1 MNKKFD
7 AVKMMR
13 EIRDRLSMKYT
24 EDPDA
29 EKRDLEEIRKKY
41 RIKKLLFFKN
51 QRHETLKGYTS
62 SLFKT
67 SCIRF

>member
-1 MNKKFD
+1 MNKEFD

-41 RIKKLLFFKN
+41 RIKKAALLQKSK
-51 QRHETLKGYTS
+51 L
-62 SLFKT
+62 
-67 SCIRF
+67 